1 MRASIR
7 GVVQSRTRIE
17 TPPHGKINGMGLLGS
32 PSPTMRA
39 SAAERDHVV
48 GRLQDAC
55 AEDRLSFHTFAE
67 RLDLLFAART
77 QGELRAL
84 VADLPQPRTL
94 DRLLARVADVAAES
108 VTRCTDAWGRAT
120 APRLALPTRGTVVL
134 GRSRDCQC
142 VISDPTVSRH
152 HALIAHTHTGWE
164 LRDLASCNGTYV
176 NGARVSDAAPVRPG
190 DDVWIGCARFRLVR
204 TRPPAQ

>member
-1 MRASIR
+1 
-7 GVVQSRTRIE
+7 
-17 TPPHGKINGMGLLGS
+17 MGLLGS
-32 PSPTMRA
+32 ASPTVRA

-55 AEDRLSFHTFAE
+55 AEDRLSLHTFAE

-77 QGELRAL
+77 HQELRAL
-84 VADLPQPRTL
+84 VADLPQPRAL
-94 DRLLARVADVAAES
+94 DRFLARVADMTAGS
-108 VTRCTDAWGRAT
+108 VTRCSDAWGRAT

-142 VISDPTVSRH
+142 VISDATVSRH
-152 HALIAHTHTGWE
+152 HAMLVHTRAGWE
-164 LRDLASCNGTYV
+164 LRDLASSNGTYV

-190 DDVWIGCARFRLVR
+190 DDVWIGCARFRLVQP
-204 TRPPAQ
+204 RPPVH